1 MTTINWTPSPREM
14 RQWALIIAPALGL
27 VGALFYFVDWGIFSG
42 GQGFA
47 KFLWC
52 FGAFSFLTGITGTK
66 LGLPAYRAVDGVRL
80 YHQLGHH
87 LYWHL
92 TLVYFGVV
100 TPLALLAR
108 LLGRDRLQ
116 LRTCRQAT
124 YWHPLDP
131 ARAHHP
137 ERQF

>member
-1 MTTINWTPSPREM
+1 MTTISWSPSAREM
-14 RQWALIIAPALGL
+14 RQWALIMAPALGL

-47 KFLWC
+47 KFLWS
-52 FGAFSFLTGITGTK
+52 FGALAFVTGITGTK
-66 LGLPAYRAVDGVRL
+66 LGLPTYRLWMGFVYIISSAIT
-80 YHQLGHH
+80 YSA
-87 LYWHL
+87 L

-100 TPLALLAR
+100 TPLALFAR

-116 LRTCRQAT
+116 LRSRGQST
-124 YWHPLDP
+124 YWNALDP